1 MAEQITGL
9 WTQKAGRSGSVGSVV
24 IEEKCCT
31 FMSERTGCQE
41 ICSVYFKSNKKK
53 MLVRHLSKPF
63 TKPSLLS
70 KPYRWGPLIYSLLEK
85 KKIKG
90 SIPNAVILDCTCF
103 LFHEHLVSRATQRLG
118 VVTRLLHRR
127 RKCQSGWFLTRR
139 CCFLW
144 QSKDVHARLIGESK
158 LAGGVSLGG
167 SATLRVVLHKLGTCF

>member
-1 MAEQITGL
+1 MAEQNIDL
-9 WTQKAGRSGSVGSVV
+9 WTQKAGRSGSVWSVV

-41 ICSVYFKSNKKK
+41 ICSLYLKSYKKK

-70 KPYRWGPLIYSLLEK
+70 KPYPCWPLIYSLLEK
-85 KKIKG
+85 KINKRKHSQCSDTG
-90 SIPNAVILDCTCF
+90 LHLLF
-103 LFHEHLVSRATQRLG
+103 FHEHLVSRATQRLG

-144 QSKDVHARLIGESK
+144 QCKDVYARLIGESK